1 MLVYYTSDTRRN
13 PLTAPITSRFAV
25 HLAAVSESSGS
36 ASDDGHHNLNSPIY
50 LDTGCRLF
58 SSCLD
63 CPLTACKDDLSPKE
77 LRREIQSLRNSSK
90 QLPSNSARVAT
101 EAKENG
107 LRVHPHPNDSPLSHG
122 STRLRPNA
130 EAPCGFLNPSITH
143 TGAM

>member
-1 MLVYYTSDTRRN
+1 MHAYYSIHTRRN

-25 HLAAVSESSGS
+25 HLAAVSKSSGP

-77 LRREIQSLRNSSK
+77 LRREIQRLRNSSM
-90 QLPSNSARVAT
+90 P
-101 EAKENG
+101 
-107 LRVHPHPNDSPLSHG
+107 LR
-122 STRLRPNA
+122 A
-130 EAPCGFLNPSITH
+130 A
-143 TGAM
+143 A

>member
-1 MLVYYTSDTRRN
+1 MHAYYSIHTRRN

-25 HLAAVSESSGS
+25 HLAAVSESSES

-63 CPLTACKDDLSPKE
+63 CPLTACKNALSLKD
-77 LRREIQSLRNSSK
+77 LRREIQSLRKSSK
-90 QLPSNSARVAT
+90 QLPSNPARVAT
-101 EAKENG
+101 EAREAG
-107 LRVHPHPNDSPLSHG
+107 RRVHPRPDDPPLNHG

>member
-1 MLVYYTSDTRRN
+1 MHAYYSIHTRLN

-77 LRREIQSLRNSSK
+77 LRREIQGLRNSPK
-90 QLPSNSARVAT
+90 QLPGNPARVAT
-101 EAKENG
+101 EAREAG
-107 LRVHPHPNDSPLSHG
+107 RRAHPRPDDPPLNHG
-122 STRLRPNA
+122 PTRLRPNA
-130 EAPCGFLNPSITH
+130 EASCGFPNSSITH